1 MAPGPIREYSDNC
14 LMAEVCPDL
23 PVVRP
28 EVILGT
34 VPLSARQAFIREVS
48 QPDEDISLA
57 AASLR
62 YAAEEYPGLD
72 IVLYLGRIALL
83 SQRVKASL
91 PGPGR
96 HGTYDAIH
104 AINTVLFEEEG
115 FRGDTEAYYDPRNS
129 FLNEVIDRKLGI
141 PITLSVLY
149 IEVAR
154 KAGHRFRSIGM
165 PSHFLLAAG
174 QGTSEIFVDPFNR
187 GGLLSKKECVA
198 MALRGKE
205 IPREGFAILGRR
217 LLPVLDKKATL
228 RRMQNN
234 LKQTYMQSRDYMRAL
249 RACERAGV
257 LEPDDWRNL
266 SDLARVLTELGRF
279 SEAVDSLTAFIERAP
294 AGSDLKLAE
303 NALRQLRELAAGSTP
318 HRPDNPS

>member
-1 MAPGPIREYSDNC
+1 MGAPCVHSC
-14 LMAEVCPDL
+14 LASGQT
-23 PVVRP
+23 

-48 QPDEDISLA
+48 QSDEDISLA

-62 YAAEEYPGLD
+62 FAAEEYPGLD
-72 IVLYLGRIALL
+72 VVSYLGRVAQL
-83 SQRVKASL
+83 SQRVRAAL

-96 HGTYDAIH
+96 HGIYDAIH
-104 AINTVLFEEEG
+104 AINTVFFEEEG
-115 FRGDTEAYYDPRNS
+115 FRGNTEAYDDPKNS
-129 FLNEVIDRKLGI
+129 FLNEVLDRKLGI

-149 IEVAR
+149 MEVAR
-154 KAGHRFRSIGM
+154 KAGHRFRGIGM

-174 QGTSEIFVDPFNR
+174 QGASEIYVDPFNR

-205 IPREGFAILGRR
+205 MPGESFAVLGRR
-217 LLPVLDKKATL
+217 LLPVLDRKATL

-234 LKQTYMQSRDYMRAL
+234 LKQTYLQSRDYARAL
-249 RACERAGV
+249 RACERAMV
-257 LEPDDWRNL
+257 LEPEDWRNL

-279 SEAVDSLTAFIERAP
+279 SEAADSLTAFIERAP

-303 NALRQLRELAAGSTP
+303 NALRQLRELAAGRGP
-318 HRPDNPS
+318 HRLDNA